1 MGRGYFS
8 LESVHL
14 IHKQLQND
22 LREVKLSPFKDFAI
36 CPHSPSEKCDCRKPH
51 PKMILEL
58 AEKHS
63 INTSKSYMIGDK
75 SIDAECGV
83 KAGMTGIIV
92 RQESEKKDYP
102 FFKTLLDFAKFL
114 EN

>member
-1 MGRGYFS
+1 M
-8 LESVHL
+8 LL
-14 IHKQLQND
+14 D
-22 LREVKLSPFKDFAI
+22 LAAKY
-36 CPHSPSEKCDCRKPH
+36 
-51 PKMILEL
+51 
-58 AEKHS
+58 S
-63 INTSKSYMIGDK
+63 ITPSKSYMIGDK

-83 KAGMTGIIV
+83 NAGMTGIVV